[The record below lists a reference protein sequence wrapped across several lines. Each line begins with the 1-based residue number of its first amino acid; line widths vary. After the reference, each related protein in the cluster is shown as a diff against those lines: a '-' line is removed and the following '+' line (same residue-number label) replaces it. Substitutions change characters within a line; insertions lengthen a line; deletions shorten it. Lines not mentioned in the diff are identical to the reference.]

1 MFTTM
6 RKRGDKLENI
16 FETSYYRKTIFSKL
30 LIIASAKCKMLQII
44 FPVIFQSDS
53 DILIVMVKSTKI

>member
-1 MFTTM
+1 MSLFLNERKTIFDTEITMFTTM
-6 RKRGDKLENI
+6 RKRGDKLD
-16 FETSYYRKTIFSKL
+16 
-30 LIIASAKCKMLQII
+30 IASAKCKMLQII

>member
-6 RKRGDKLENI
+6 RKRKRGDKLD
-16 FETSYYRKTIFSKL
+16 
-30 LIIASAKCKMLQII
+30 IASAKCKMLQII